1 VDDFSAD
8 FPLLTADPRRL
19 RQVLR
24 NILDNAV
31 KYSPGG
37 GLIVI
42 RGEVRPADVVI
53 SVADQGVGIAP
64 EDLIPLFDKYFR
76 VKSAAAGHVPGT
88 GLGLPVTRAI
98 VEAHGGRIWA
108 ESKLGHGTTFYFS
121 LPRDDRAPLESD
133 WTRPGQADV

>member
-1 VDDFSAD
+1 
-8 FPLLTADPRRL
+8 
-19 RQVLR
+19 
-24 NILDNAV
+24 
-31 KYSPGG
+31 
-37 GLIVI
+37 LIVI

-76 VKSAAAGHVPGT
+76 VKSAAGSHVPGT

-121 LPRDDRAPLESD
+121 LPRDDRALLESD
-133 WTRPGQADV
+133 